1 MMPGTSVP
9 SGSIN
14 FTPRAR
20 AQATTMSAPKVERNA
35 AWMSGGISGSAS
47 FTAT

>member
-1 MMPGTSVP
+1 MRVP

-20 AQATTMSAPKVERNA
+20 AHATTMSAPKVERNA